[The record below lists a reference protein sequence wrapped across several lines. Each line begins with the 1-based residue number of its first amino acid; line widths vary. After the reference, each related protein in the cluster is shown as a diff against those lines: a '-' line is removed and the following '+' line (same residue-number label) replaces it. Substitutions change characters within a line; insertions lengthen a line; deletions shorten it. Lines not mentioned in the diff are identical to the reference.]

1 MTMTS
6 DAPTLVPENALT
18 TDPKCLWTPSHPEN
32 THMEKFRQLMQSK
45 HQDEKLDDYNAL
57 WKWSVAYPE
66 LFWSEVWDYTHV
78 ISSNKGHH
86 VIDKSEHLDTIPE
99 WFKEARLNFA
109 ENLLWCR
116 RADKTAI
123 VATGEGHGKRF
134 ISYQELYNDV
144 LKFAEALKSLG
155 VKKGDR
161 VAAYIPNCAEAI
173 IAMLATT
180 SLGALW
186 SSTSP
191 DFGTTGVLDRFS
203 QIQPKVLI
211 SVNAVIYNGKTL
223 NHIPKLKTVVEGLP
237 CLEKVVLIPFVGEL
251 EEPEK
256 YEIPCLVS
264 WSHFLNTVP
273 SDKLPTDIQ
282 FEQLPFNHPAFVLF
296 SSGTTG
302 LPKCIVHSG
311 AGLLLQLKKEH
322 IIHGDMNPEDVLF
335 YYTTTGWM
343 MWNWLVAGL
352 SVGATIVLWDGSPFK
367 PSPLCLWELTDELK
381 VTHFGTSAKYIQSL
395 QEAKVHPM
403 DLCKLDTLK
412 AVYSTGSPL
421 KPESF
426 DFVYEHIKKDIM
438 LGSITGGTD
447 ICSLFAGHNA
457 ALPVYRG
464 EIQCICLGMNIQA
477 WADENKPVYAT
488 AADLV
493 CVTAFPCMPVCMYGD
508 GPERTKYKS
517 AYFDV
522 YPHIWYHGDFVWINP
537 TTGGVVMLGRSD
549 GTLNPN
555 GVRFGSAEI
564 YNVVDKFNVD
574 GGIEDSLCV
583 GQKIKGE
590 DDERVVL
597 FLKMKDGSAS
607 ISDELVKKL
616 KVTIRSE
623 LSPRHVPA
631 FILAIKD
638 IPYTINGKKVE
649 VAVKKI
655 LGGQKVTATGTLSNP
670 ESLDLYYNIPELVQ

>member
-1 MTMTS
+1 M
-6 DAPTLVPENALT
+6 
-18 TDPKCLWTPSHPEN
+18 
-32 THMEKFRQLMQSK
+32 
-45 HQDEKLDDYNAL
+45 
-57 WKWSVAYPE
+57 
-66 LFWSEVWDYTHV
+66 
-78 ISSNKGHH
+78 
-86 VIDKSEHLDTIPE
+86 
-99 WFKEARLNFA
+99 
-109 ENLLWCR
+109 
-116 RADKTAI
+116 
-123 VATGEGHGKRF
+123 
-134 ISYQELYNDV
+134 
-144 LKFAEALKSLG
+144 
-155 VKKGDR
+155 
-161 VAAYIPNCAEAI
+161 
-173 IAMLATT
+173 
-180 SLGALW
+180 
-186 SSTSP
+186 ST
-191 DFGTTGVLDRFS
+191 V
-203 QIQPKVLI
+203 
-211 SVNAVIYNGKTL
+211 
-223 NHIPKLKTVVEGLP
+223 
-237 CLEKVVLIPFVGEL
+237 
-251 EEPEK
+251 
-256 YEIPCLVS
+256 
-264 WSHFLNTVP
+264 
-273 SDKLPTDIQ
+273 
-282 FEQLPFNHPAFVLF
+282 
-296 SSGTTG
+296 
-302 LPKCIVHSG
+302 
-311 AGLLLQLKKEH
+311 
-322 IIHGDMNPEDVLF
+322 
-335 YYTTTGWM
+335 
-343 MWNWLVAGL
+343 
-352 SVGATIVLWDGSPFK
+352 
-367 PSPLCLWELTDELK
+367 
-381 VTHFGTSAKYIQSL
+381 
-395 QEAKVHPM
+395 

-477 WADENKPVYAT
+477 WHDINKPVYAS

-508 GPERTKYKS
+508 GPERAKYKS

-537 TTGGVVMLGRSD
+537 NTGGVVMLGRSD

-616 KVTIRSE
+616 KTTIRSE

-638 IPYTINGKKVE
+638 IPVS
-649 VAVKKI
+649 VC
-655 LGGQKVTATGTLSNP
+655 GTL
-670 ESLDLYYNIPELVQ
+670 YNSSS

>member
-1 MTMTS
+1 
-6 DAPTLVPENALT
+6 
-18 TDPKCLWTPSHPEN
+18 
-32 THMEKFRQLMQSK
+32 MEKFRLLMQSK
-45 HQDEKLDDYNAL
+45 YKHQAL
-57 WKWSVAYPE
+57 KEYRQLWSWSVKYPE
-66 LFWSEVWDYTHV
+66 LFWSEVWDYTNI
-78 ISSNKGHH
+78 ISSNKGNH
-86 VIDKSEHLDTIPE
+86 VLDKSEMMDDIPI

-109 ENLLWCR
+109 ENLLWCTSSE
-116 RADKTAI
+116 KTAI
-123 VATGEGHGKRF
+123 IATGEGHGKRY
-134 ISYQELYNDV
+134 ISYEELYNDV
-144 LKFAEALKSLG
+144 LKCAEALKAMG
-155 VKKGDR
+155 VEKGDR

-180 SLGALW
+180 SIGAIW

-223 NHIPKLKTVVEGLP
+223 NHIPKLETVVKGLP
-237 CLEKVVLIPFVGEL
+237 CLKKVVLIPFVSEAAGL
-251 EEPEK
+251 EK
-256 YEIPCLVS
+256 YEKDIPNCIS
-264 WSHFLNTVP
+264 WSNFLQTVTDLP
-273 SDKLPTDIQ
+273 SKID
-282 FEQLPFNHPAFVLF
+282 FVQLPFHHPAFILF

-322 IIHGDMNPEDVLF
+322 ILHGDMGPEDVFF

-343 MWNWLVAGL
+343 MWNWLVSGL
-352 SVGATIVLWDGSPFK
+352 SLGATIVIWDGSPFK
-367 PSPLCLWELTDELK
+367 PAPISLWELVDELNI
-381 VTHFGTSAKYIQSL
+381 THFGTSAKYIQSL
-395 QEAKVHPM
+395 EEAKVYPK
-403 DLCKLDTLK
+403 DICQLNTLK

-421 KPESF
+421 KPDSF
-426 DFVYEHIKKDIM
+426 DFVYNHIKKDIM

-464 EIQCICLGMNIQA
+464 EIQCLCLGMNIEA
-477 WADENKPVYAT
+477 WTEYQTPVFAQSG
-488 AADLV
+488 DLV
-493 CVTAFPCMPVCMYGD
+493 CLTPFPCMPVSMYGD
-508 GPERTKYKS
+508 DTKRSRYRG

-537 TTGGVVMLGRSD
+537 KTGGVVMLGRSD

-564 YNVVDKFNVD
+564 YNIVNKINVQE
-574 GGIEDSLCV
+574 GIEDSLCV
-583 GQKIKGE
+583 GQKLKGQ
-590 DDERVVL
+590 DDERVIL
-597 FLKMKDGSAS
+597 FLKMKDDTKQLSE
-607 ISDELVKKL
+607 DLVKKL
-616 KVTIRSE
+616 KVMIRNE

-638 IPYTINGKKVE
+638 IPHTINGKKVE

-655 LGGQKVTATGTLSNP
+655 ISGQKVTATGTLINP
-670 ESLDLYYNIPELVQ
+670 ESLDLYYNIPELEQ